1 MAGRRVDLH
10 FGSSGS
16 EDPQPRTHI
25 MLIQLH
31 TDKTVKEAAEALH
44 IAVEAHH
51 FGVMQ
56 VHDLRETMW
65 KKGVELAHECLIFE
79 VCQPQQAAR
88 VLEAD
93 MALNMALPCRIS
105 VYTEAGQTKIG
116 MVSPV
121 AMLTALSSDPQLQM
135 VAADVEATTRA
146 IIDSAAAAGRPA

>member
-1 MAGRRVDLH
+1 MTNRSAPPSLVVVD
-10 FGSSGS
+10 S
-16 EDPQPRTHI
+16 PQPFEAVCSA
-25 MLIQLH
+25 L
-31 TDKTVKEAAEALH
+31 EAA
-44 IAVEAHH
+44 IPAHG
-51 FGVMQ
+51 FGVLTI
-56 VHDLRETMW
+56 HDLANTLRGTGIGFREQ
-65 KKGVELAHECLIFE
+65 CRIFE

-146 IIDSAAAAGRPA
+146 IIDTAAAAGKPA